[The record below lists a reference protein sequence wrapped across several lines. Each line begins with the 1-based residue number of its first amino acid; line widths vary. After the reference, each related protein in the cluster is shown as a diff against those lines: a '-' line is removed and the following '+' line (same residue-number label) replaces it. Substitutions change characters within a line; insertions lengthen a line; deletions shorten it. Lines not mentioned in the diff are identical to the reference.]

1 METNVNYTIV
11 GIFVIV
17 LTSFVI
23 MAIIWL
29 SSGFAIAQYTTYK
42 VYMKESVS
50 GLNVDSAV
58 EFNGVNVG
66 TVKSIEISKKNPN
79 IVILLLNVK
88 SSTPVT
94 QATRAM
100 LNSKGLTGVTFMAL
114 QDDGTNTQSLLVSKN
129 EEYPVINTTPS
140 LFMRFD
146 TALIKLNE
154 NFQKITR
161 SIQSLLNPENLQ
173 AVRQILQNT
182 SLASKNFNPLMQ
194 SSMDA
199 VQFLTLQTLPAATR
213 TMSNM
218 EEITRNMVSVS
229 SVLKDNPSAIIRGTA
244 PPALGPGER

>member
-17 LTSFVI
+17 LTSFVV

-29 SSGFAIAQYTTYK
+29 SSGFAIARYSIYK

-50 GLNVDSAV
+50 GLTVDSAV

-66 TVKSIEISKKNPN
+66 TVKRIEISKKNPN

-114 QDDGTNTQSLLVSKN
+114 QDDGTNTQPLLAAKN
-129 EEYPVINTTPS
+129 EDYPVINTTPS

-146 TALIKLNE
+146 TALVKINE
-154 NFQKITR
+154 NFQKITH

-173 AVRQILQNT
+173 AVKQILQNT
-182 SLASKNFNPLMQ
+182 SLASEHFNPLMLQ
-194 SSMDA
+194 SMSA
-199 VQFLTLQTLPAATR
+199 VQLLTSQTLPTATR

-218 EEITRNMVSVS
+218 EQITHNMVSVS
-229 SVLKDNPSAIIRGTA
+229 SELKENPSAIIRGTA
-244 PPALGPGER
+244 PPELGPGER